1 MTMQRRMFL
10 KMLIGSA
17 ASITSIKSFALN
29 STNLQIVNDPFNY
42 PYRSWEDFY
51 RDEWTWDTVARSTHS
66 QNCTGSCSWNVYVK
80 DGIIMREEQ
89 AADYPDIDPSY
100 PNLNPRG
107 CQKGACYAAEYV
119 NGDRRIK
126 YPLIRTGARGEGNW
140 RRASWDEALTLI
152 ADKVLDTI
160 DTHGPDA
167 LTFFTPIPAM
177 SPVSFSSGVRL
188 AHLLGGVVCSFY
200 DWYCDLPPGS
210 PITLGEQTDVAE
222 STDWMNAK
230 YMILWGSNPIQTRI
244 PDAHFVTEAKYRGC
258 KVLAI
263 YPDYTSSS
271 IRADQ
276 WFSVNPGTDAALALA
291 ISQKLIADGNID
303 MAYLA
308 EQTDMP
314 LLVRTDTGKY
324 LREAD
329 VVSGG
334 AEDQFYFW
342 CNNHNQIE
350 LAPGTEGSAI
360 RSIDINGH
368 NPALTGSHSVVLAD
382 GSSVSVQPVFEEI
395 KAHLNASYT
404 PAQVS
409 PITGIAAEVIEQV
422 ASEVGT
428 TAMATGGRV
437 MIMHGAGTNHWYH
450 NDLNNRA
457 MLLMLSLCGA
467 IGKNGGGF
475 NHYVGQE
482 KIWPAKGLG
491 KLSFPQGGKKQR
503 FQNTTIWNF
512 VHSNMNDQDTGNS
525 QTTRGYMFDSVQ
537 NGWMPLYPEGCLG
550 NDKSTFVNTGAT
562 TKDPKMMFI
571 WRANWFN
578 QSKGNNYVENNLYP
592 KLDMIVDLNF
602 QMDTTALY
610 ADIVLPAASHY
621 EKYDINT
628 TDMHSFCHPFTPAIP
643 PMFESKTD
651 WQAYQALAAKI
662 QERAIARGLTQYYD
676 DKWGGNRDLSTLT
689 SQFTNNGAIAD
700 DKAAAQFILDNAPE
714 TVGMTM
720 DGIDAQPQRIN
731 VTTTWTSDVEPG
743 RPYTAF
749 LKMTEH
755 KEPYETLTG
764 RQQYFIDHDWFDEMG
779 EKIPT
784 YKAPVNEENYPLRY
798 NTPHGRWSIHST
810 WRNAKQLLRL
820 QRGGPICYL
829 HPDDMAARG
838 LVDNDWV
845 RIFNDHGDVVV
856 RVKEWASEKVGRVT
870 MYHGWERYLGV
881 KGKKANFN
889 SVTGIRI
896 KPTQLVGGYGQLHFK
911 LNYWGP
917 TGVQRDTQVQVE
929 KYNG

>member
-334 AEDQFYFW
+334 ADDQFYFW

-676 DKWGGNRDLSTLT
+676 DKWGGSRDLSTLT

>member
-334 AEDQFYFW
+334 ADDQFYFW